1 VTSALIVNLIT
12 NRKENLFK
20 DYDLEEVIN
29 LSKTL
34 NIACKH
40 TENIKLNRVS
50 PSTLINKGNLLRY
63 IDIIDLNKIDLFI
76 VNHSLT
82 PSQQKNLENK
92 LKTKVI
98 DRTALIIEIF
108 ADRALSA
115 EGKYQVELA
124 NLIYRK
130 SRLVRAWTHLERQRG
145 GQSFIGG
152 PGELQIELDRRLIQE
167 RIDAVKKELKKIIKR
182 RNNQRNNRK
191 KNVTNSFALVGYTN
205 SGKSTLFNVLT
216 KKNEYSK
223 DELFATLDTKI
234 SKLFLNNNQSTTI
247 IDTVGFIS
255 NIPTQLIDAFKAT
268 LEEVNQSDI
277 LINVVDINDENFM
290 EKINITK
297 KVLRETGVN
306 NDKINNM
313 ITVFNKI
320 DKFYDKSFNNTN
332 NKFYISA
339 IKKTGIE
346 NLKEGLAN
354 AITE

>member
-1 VTSALIVNLIT
+1 MTSALIVNLIT

-63 IDIIDLNKIDLFI
+63 IDIIDFNKIDLFI

-191 KNVTNSFALVGYTN
+191 KNVSNSFALVGYTN

-216 KKNEYSK
+216 KKNEYAK

-234 SKLFLNNNQSTTI
+234 SKLFLNKNQSTTI

-290 EKINITK
+290 EKIKITK
-297 KVLRETGVN
+297 KVLLDTGV
-306 NDKINNM
+306 DTEKISNM
-313 ITVFNKI
+313 ITVFNKV
-320 DKFYDKSFNNTN
+320 DKFNNKIFIN
-332 NKFYISA
+332 SKNKFYVSA
-339 IKKTGIE
+339 LKKLGIDNLKTG
-346 NLKEGLAN
+346 LSAV
-354 AITE
+354 ITE

>member
-1 VTSALIVNLIT
+1 MICT
-12 NRKENLFK
+12 
-20 DYDLEEVIN
+20 
-29 LSKTL
+29 
-34 NIACKH
+34 
-40 TENIKLNRVS
+40 
-50 PSTLINKGNLLRY
+50 
-63 IDIIDLNKIDLFI
+63 IDLCG
-76 VNHSLT
+76 
-82 PSQQKNLENK
+82 
-92 LKTKVI
+92 
-98 DRTALIIEIF
+98 
-108 ADRALSA
+108 ALSA

-191 KNVTNSFALVGYTN
+191 KNVNNSFALVGYTN

-216 KKNEYSK
+216 KKNEYAK

-234 SKLFLNNNQSTTI
+234 SKLFLNNDHSTTI

-277 LINVVDINDENFM
+277 LINVVDINDQNFM
-290 EKINITK
+290 EKILITK
-297 KVLRETGVN
+297 KILLETGVKN
-306 NDKINNM
+306 EKIENM

-320 DKFYDKSFNNTN
+320 DKMGNKKFKNTKNRFYV
-332 NKFYISA
+332 SA
-339 IKKTGIE
+339 LKKTGIE
-346 NLKEGLAN
+346 QFRGGLIN

>member
-1 VTSALIVNLIT
+1 MTSALIVNLIT

-34 NIACKH
+34 NISCKH

-290 EKINITK
+290 EKIKITK
-297 KVLRETGVN
+297 KVLLDTGVDN
-306 NDKINNM
+306 EKINNM
-313 ITVFNKI
+313 ITVFNKV
-320 DKFYDKSFNNTN
+320 DKFNNKIFIN
-332 NKFYISA
+332 SKNKFYVSA
-339 IKKTGIE
+339 LKKIGIDNLKTG
-346 NLKEGLAN
+346 LSAV
-354 AITE
+354 ITE

>member
-1 VTSALIVNLIT
+1 MTSALIINLIT
-12 NRKENLFK
+12 SRKENLFK
-20 DYDLEEVIN
+20 DYNLEEVIN

-34 NIACKH
+34 NIKCKY
-40 TENIKLNRVS
+40 TENIKLNRIS

-76 VNHSLT
+76 VNYSLT
-82 PSQQKNLENK
+82 PSQQKNLENT

-124 NLIYRK
+124 NLTYRK

-152 PGELQIELDRRLIQE
+152 PGELQIELDRRLIQD

-182 RNNQRNNRK
+182 RNNQRYNRK
-191 KNVTNSFALVGYTN
+191 KNVSHSFALVGYTN

-216 KKNEYSK
+216 KKSEYAK

-234 SKLFLNNNQSTTI
+234 SKIFLDNRQSTTI

-268 LEEVNQSDI
+268 LEEVNQSDV

-290 EKINITK
+290 EKIKITK
-297 KVLRETGVN
+297 KVLLETGVTYK
-306 NDKINNM
+306 KINSM

-320 DKFYDKSFNNTN
+320 DMLKNKTFKNSK
-332 NKFYISA
+332 NKFYVSA
-339 IKKTGIE
+339 IEKKGIKKLAKG
-346 NLKEGLAN
+346 LKNMIIE
-354 AITE
+354 